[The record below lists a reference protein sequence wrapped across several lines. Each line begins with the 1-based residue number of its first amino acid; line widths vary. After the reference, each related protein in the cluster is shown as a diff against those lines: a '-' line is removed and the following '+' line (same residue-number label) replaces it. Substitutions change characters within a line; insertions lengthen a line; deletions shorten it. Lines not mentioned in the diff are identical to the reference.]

1 MAGHADLRG
10 RVGGLIARG
19 ASPEKIAEAR
29 AALKAA
35 GLEARIR
42 EAVSTWPPLTPRTGQ
57 TSLSCCCEVMA
68 MPPDSRRGRLRDGL
82 QGDSAGSDVDPRITG
97 CWFGAT
103 PYSAAREMPH
113 DPDRGL
119 AEALDHLDHLNLC
132 VCWVA
137 PRRHR
142 ARAA

>member
-57 TSLSCCCEVMA
+57 TSLSCCCQVMA
-68 MPPDSRRGRLRDGL
+68 MPPDSRRGRLRSGL
-82 QGDSAGSDVDPRITG
+82 PGDNVDAKSLPMVTEQ
-97 CWFGAT
+97 WFGAT
-103 PYSAAREMPH
+103 LYAANVAPPR
-113 DPDRGL
+113 DPARGL
-119 AEALDHLDHLNLC
+119 AEALDHLDDAGLC
-132 VCWVA
+132 CCWVTR
-137 PRRHR
+137 RRHR
-142 ARAA
+142 GRAA